1 MEMVSTDMLVVRDR
15 HGDERYERE
24 WMRTGRGYGR
34 VRSESWERARSAREA
49 ELEGEMRRLGMI

>member
-1 MEMVSTDMLVVRDR
+1 MARVDRFGRD
-15 HGDERYERE
+15 GFGRYERTSE
-24 WMRTGRGYGR
+24 WVGTGRGYGR